1 MSRGDHIVGS
11 ALAVLLSTLIAPVVI
26 ILPVITPVAKSFP
39 GSFFCRDHLLDSAFK
54 LIVGQRVLSAEVL
67 KLPFGSYPH
76 GEIIDDL
83 SLGDI
88 MNLGAKF
95 SKASIVFLEA
105 FVFFLS
111 ISSKL
116 HPGGRVSEDTREVT
130 AKSFLQI
137 IPARN

>member
-1 MSRGDHIVGS
+1 VP
-11 ALAVLLSTLIAPVVI
+11 TLVAHVVI
-26 ILPVITPVAKSFP
+26 ILPVIAPIAKSFS
-39 GSFFCRDHLLDSAFK
+39 GSFFCQDHLLYSAFK
-54 LIVGQRVLSAEVL
+54 LFIGQRVFSVEVL

-83 SLGDI
+83 SFGDI

-95 SKASIVFLEA
+95 SKASIVFPDD
-105 FVFFLS
+105 FVFLLS
-111 ISSKL
+111 TSSEL
-116 HPGGRVSEDTREVT
+116 HSGGQMSEDTREVT